1 MPGKTSVRF
10 TLVGL
15 FVIIIY
21 NVFSRRV
28 GLVTSCIKVAV
39 LKWRT
44 AVRVRVRT
52 VERTNPDRPAL
63 EHQSNIKQLLY
74 ILSILVK
81 NPWTVLKYVHVNFMF
96 NLQHFAMHNV
106 SSAPAIR

>member
-28 GLVTSCIKVAV
+28 SLVTSCIKVAV
-39 LKWRT
+39 LKWGT
-44 AVRVRVRT
+44 AVRVRT

-63 EHQSNIKQLLY
+63 EHQSNIKQLY
-74 ILSILVK
+74 ILSI
-81 NPWTVLKYVHVNFMF
+81 
-96 NLQHFAMHNV
+96 
-106 SSAPAIR
+106 

>member
-28 GLVTSCIKVAV
+28 GVVTRCIKVAV
-39 LKWRT
+39 FKWRT
-44 AVRVRVRT
+44 AVWVRT
-52 VERTNPDRPAL
+52 IERTNPDSPAL
-63 EHQSNIKQLLY
+63 EHPSNIKQLY
-74 ILSILVK
+74 ILSI
-81 NPWTVLKYVHVNFMF
+81 
-96 NLQHFAMHNV
+96 
-106 SSAPAIR
+106 